1 MHATILAHMFS
12 LVESGKVSEPL
23 FAAEA
28 TQYPTN
34 QAYVQECI
42 ANLLKQA
49 FPHLQDAQI
58 KLTVQGLFDLN
69 QNIPAFKEH
78 LRDFMVQIKEYRG
91 EDVSDLYLEERDQQL
106 KSAQEEKRKVQL
118 SVPGI
123 VNPHDVPEEM
133 QD

>member
-1 MHATILAHMFS
+1 MAYQSQS
-12 LVESGKVSEPL
+12 LNCSMYMCDNIDVK
-23 FAAEA
+23 
-28 TQYPTN
+28 TQFCLV
-34 QAYVQECI
+34 YVIQ
-42 ANLLKQA
+42 
-49 FPHLQDAQI
+49 
-58 KLTVQGLFDLN
+58 
-69 QNIPAFKEH
+69 
-78 LRDFMVQIKEYRG
+78 EYRG

>member
-1 MHATILAHMFS
+1 ML
-12 LVESGKVSEPL
+12 
-23 FAAEA
+23 
-28 TQYPTN
+28 Q
-34 QAYVQECI
+34 
-42 ANLLKQA
+42 KQHSI
-49 FPHLQDAQI
+49 PQISAQI
-58 KLTVQGLFDLN
+58 RLTVQGLFDLN

-91 EDVSDLYLEERDQQL
+91 EDVTDLYLDERDQQL

>member
-1 MHATILAHMFS
+1 MYMCNNIDVKTQFS
-12 LVESGKVSEPL
+12 PV
-23 FAAEA
+23 
-28 TQYPTN
+28 
-34 QAYVQECI
+34 YVIQ
-42 ANLLKQA
+42 
-49 FPHLQDAQI
+49 
-58 KLTVQGLFDLN
+58 
-69 QNIPAFKEH
+69 
-78 LRDFMVQIKEYRG
+78 EYRG